1 MDREQILYA
10 AGATMLMC
18 IVALLLFFIG
28 RFCMKIHRKNALVNM
43 ALEVLDDVFQ
53 RIVKINYRTA
63 ECVFIRDKSE
73 KKAVPFETYDWYE
86 FRDSF
91 LESVYPED
99 QEKVRTFT
107 SLAHMRRVRESVQV
121 SDTCIYKRR
130 QWTPEYQWMQTVIIP
145 AKEPDCVMVY
155 ARNVDESVRAEELYK
170 EQLWE
175 VLQRTRD
182 AEISKTEFLRYICHD
197 LRIPMNEIIEL
208 NTLAREMIEKEELRQ
223 AGHCLTHVES
233 LGNYMLTMLD
243 DMIQIGIYREWR
255 VKFSKAPFSLREIL
269 RNCQNYC
276 RNVDAAPAQIS
287 FHMEL
292 DEELEERYNGDG
304 SRLAQLLNALLS
316 NAYKYNRKG
325 GSVLLKAWRIEAGEN
340 RDEVAVSVRDTG
352 CGIGDE
358 LLTAI
363 RSLFAQNGSIRD
375 RVRDDIGLGLLFVKR
390 TLDAM
395 GGRIEAES
403 KVDEGSCFTLY
414 FQLEHVKNALQ
425 QGECPEQE
433 KKEDLKIL
441 VVDDNELHLEMA
453 SEMLAVNNFPSVS
466 CGSGEQA
473 LKVFRESAPGTFGVV
488 LTDLEMPEMD
498 GHQLA
503 SEIRRS
509 EHVDGK
515 KIQIIALT
523 IHDNDEERRK
533 ALNSG
538 MNEFLTKPFQV
549 GEFKQVLE
557 KLLA

>member
-18 IVALLLFFIG
+18 IVALLLFLIC
-28 RFCMKIHRKNALVNM
+28 RFYRKIHRKNALVNM

-53 RIVKINYRTA
+53 RIVKINYCTA

-73 KKAVPFETYDWYE
+73 KKAVPFEAYDWYE
-86 FRDSF
+86 FRGSF

-107 SLAHMRRVRESVQV
+107 SLEHMRRVRESELV

-175 VLQRTRD
+175 VLQKTRD
-182 AEISKTEFLRYICHD
+182 AELSKTEFLRYICHD
-197 LRIPMNEIIEL
+197 LRIPINEMIEL
-208 NTLAREMIEKEELRQ
+208 NTLAREMIEKDEKRQ
-223 AGHCLTHVES
+223 AGHCLTRVEN
-233 LGNYMLTMLD
+233 LGNYVLTMLD

-255 VKFSKAPFSLREIL
+255 VKFSKTPFSFREVL
-269 RNCQNYC
+269 QNCQDYC
-276 RNVDAAPAQIS
+276 RNVDTSSAKIS
-287 FHMEL
+287 FRMEL
-292 DEELEERYNGDG
+292 DEKLEEQYSGDG
-304 SRLAQLLNALLS
+304 NRLAQLLNALLS
-316 NAYKYNRKG
+316 NAYKFNREG
-325 GSVLLKAWRIEAGEN
+325 GSVLLKAWLAEAGEN
-340 RDEVAVSVRDTG
+340 QDEVAVSVRDTG

-358 LLTAI
+358 LLDDI
-363 RSLFAQNGSIRD
+363 RRLFARD
-375 RVRDDIGLGLLFVKR
+375 SRISERVRDDIGLGLLFVKR
-390 TLDAM
+390 ALDAM
-395 GGRIEAES
+395 DGRIEAES
-403 KVDEGSCFTLY
+403 KVDEGSCFTVY
-414 FQLEHVKNALQ
+414 FKLEHVKSTLQ
-425 QGECPEQE
+425 QAGCPEQE

-441 VVDDNELHLEMA
+441 VVDDNELHLEIA

-515 KIQIIALT
+515 KIQIIALS

-533 ALNSG
+533 AFRSG